1 MEVRKRI
8 CDRCG
13 CEIKYHGWTAL
24 IKGFRKFFIRK
35 LHNGN
40 PDGYSYSDWDVELC
54 SDCTKELEHFIK
66 AGVYHD

>member
-35 LHNGN
+35 LYNGN
-40 PDGYSYSDWDVELC
+40 PDGYSYNDWDVELC
-54 SDCTKELEHFIK
+54 SDCTKELERFIK
-66 AGVYHD
+66 SGVYHD